1 MRGLRGSDL
10 PQEENTFMIGVKKHK
25 IMSGKDLRIWLALG
39 LGAVLALPALAA
51 DQPAAVLAVVAGAV
65 TVERGGDQ
73 LDGSF
78 GAALQAGDVVMTG
91 DGAQAAILFE
101 SGQILELGPGSR
113 ISIGALPSKGG
124 EELAVADAFAG
135 SLDRFTS
142 SGGQASAPL
151 DLRAGPGGERP
162 DPIRPR
168 TTLVTPG
175 VVTFEWEPVEEVL
188 EYRLVVSGPE
198 SLAGTYATA
207 EPGWSPSAEVVL
219 APGERWTWYVEAITP
234 DGSVSSD
241 PVAFEVAS
249 EEQVQEL
256 EALLGELLPLL
267 ESSDPTRTDA
277 ANYLL
282 GSYCRNAGFYG
293 DAIEYLQVLVARYPD
308 RKELHRELG
317 AVYQAVGRT
326 DLAAQEYAKALG
338 E

>member
-1 MRGLRGSDL
+1 MA
-10 PQEENTFMIGVKKHK
+10 I
-25 IMSGKDLRIWLALG
+25 G
-39 LGAVLALPALAA
+39 LGVALASPA
-51 DQPAAVLAVVAGAV
+51 FGDGQPAAVLAVVAGDV
-65 TVERGGDQ
+65 TVERGGDR

-124 EELAVADAFAG
+124 EELAMADAFAG

-142 SGGQASAPL
+142 AGGQGSAPL

-162 DPIRPR
+162 DPIHPR

-175 VVTFEWEPVEEVL
+175 IIEFQWEEVEGAL
-188 EYRLVVSGPE
+188 EYRLIVTGPGT
-198 SLAGTYATA
+198 LAGTYAIT
-207 EPGWSPSAEVVL
+207 EPSWSPSAEVIL
-219 APGERWTWYVEAITP
+219 APGQRWTWYVEAITP
-234 DGSVSSD
+234 EGPVNSD

-256 EALLGELLPLL
+256 ENLLGELQPLL
-267 ESSDPTRTDA
+267 ESADPTRTDA

-282 GSYCRNAGFYG
+282 GSYCRSAGFYG
-293 DAIEYLQVLVARYPD
+293 DAIKHLQVLLARYPD

-326 DLAAQEYAKALG
+326 DLAAQEYAKAL
-338 E
+338 ED

>member
-1 MRGLRGSDL
+1 MIRVFMRNLLSSSVL
-10 PQEENTFMIGVKKHK
+10 N
-25 IMSGKDLRIWLALG
+25 IWAIFG
-39 LGAVLALPALAA
+39 LGVLLVSPAFAA
-51 DQPAAVLAVVAGAV
+51 DQPAAVLAVVAGDV
-65 TVERGGDQ
+65 TVERGEVH

-124 EELAVADAFAG
+124 EELAMADAFAG

-142 SGGQASAPL
+142 SGGQGSVPL

-162 DPIRPR
+162 DPIYPR
-168 TTLVTPG
+168 TTLVATG
-175 VVTFEWEPVEEVL
+175 IVEFRWEAVEEAL
-188 EYRLVVSGPE
+188 EYRVVVSGSGP
-198 SLAGTYATA
+198 LAGTYATS
-207 EPGWSPSAEVVL
+207 EPGWSPSAEVIL
-219 APGERWTWYVEAITP
+219 APGERWTWHVEAITP
-234 DGSVSSD
+234 DGPVSSD

-249 EEQVQEL
+249 EEQIQQL
-256 EALLGELLPLL
+256 ESLQGELQPLL
-267 ESSDPTRTDA
+267 ESADPTRTDA

-282 GSYCRNAGFYG
+282 GSYCRSGGFYG
-293 DAIEYLQVLVARYPD
+293 NAIEHLQLLVVRYPD